1 MFTAFSLFPE
11 EVSSTLTLSEKFG
24 TVLSTAVVG
33 YLVVFTVLAL
43 IWGILEIF
51 GKVFNKKT
59 DKAVTL
65 PAPEPAA
72 IPVAEADNDNT
83 EEIVAAITAAISM
96 YSDKPASSFRV
107 VSFRKK

>member
-1 MFTAFSLFPE
+1 MFTALSLFPE

-24 TVLSTAVVG
+24 TVFSTAVIG
-33 YLVVFTVLAL
+33 YIVVFAVLAI

-51 GKVFNKKT
+51 GKVFNRKT

-65 PAPEPAA
+65 PAPETDA
-72 IPVAEADNDNT
+72 IPVAEADNM

>member
-1 MFTAFSLFPE
+1 MFTAFSLFPD

-33 YLVVFTVLAL
+33 YLVVFIVLAI

-59 DKAVTL
+59 DKAVSL
-65 PAPEPAA
+65 PAPEPDAT
-72 IPVAEADNDNT
+72 PVAEADNT
-83 EEIVAAITAAISM
+83 GETVAAIIAAISM
-96 YSDKPASSFRV
+96 YSDRPASSFRV

>member
-1 MFTAFSLFPE
+1 MFTAFSLFPD

-24 TVLSTAVVG
+24 TVFSTAVIG
-33 YLVVFTVLAL
+33 YIVVFAVLAI

-72 IPVAEADNDNT
+72 IPVAEADNT

-96 YSDKPASSFRV
+96 YSDRPASSFRV
-107 VSFRKK
+107 VSFKKK

>member
-72 IPVAEADNDNT
+72 IPVAEADNT
-83 EEIVAAITAAISM
+83 GEIVAAITAAISM

>member
-1 MFTAFSLFPE
+1 MFTAFSLFPD

-24 TVLSTAVVG
+24 TVFSTAVIG
-33 YLVVFTVLAL
+33 YIVVFVVLAI

-65 PAPEPAA
+65 PAPEPDAV
-72 IPVAEADNDNT
+72 PVAEADNT
-83 EEIVAAITAAISM
+83 GETVAAIIAAISM
-96 YSDKPASSFRV
+96 YSDRPASSFRV